1 MEGSYGSEWP
11 AEEKVKRREMVAPEA
26 RYIFVHSFPDSGTNE
41 MTALLGTGKTSNTIT
56 GARAT
61 IVGFVQY
68 RFTIEEDLPVV
79 YVYELQL
86 EPSVQGK
93 GLGRFLM
100 QLIELIACKN
110 SMGAVVLTVQKANFS
125 AMNFYIGKL
134 R

>member
-11 AEEKVKRREMVAPEA
+11 ADEKMKRREMVAPEA
-26 RYIFVHSFPDSGTNE
+26 RYIFVHRFPDSVTNE
-41 MTALLGTGKTSNTIT
+41 MTKLLENGKTSNTIT
-56 GARAT
+56 DDRAT

-68 RFTIEEDLPVV
+68 RFTIEEDLPVL

-100 QLIELIACKN
+100 QLIELIACK
-110 SMGAVVLTVQKANFS
+110 VLHFFPLPLFFDA
-125 AMNFYIGKL
+125 
-134 R
+134 